1 MSRTSSITCG
11 PPSRAGDT
19 PSKWQATART
29 RSSARSPTPS
39 TSSSA
44 TCGCPTSAA
53 ERCTSGSPSSTPRRP
68 SGSSSRPATPCAATP
83 CISSRPSAGP
93 TSTSRSPSPSCAACS
108 TASRP
113 PCSRTPAEPLRV
125 LQVDAGREWRGG
137 QDQGRLP
144 APERARAGG
153 GLEQLLVTQRGS
165 ELARRAG
172 AAGVR
177 VRAVPWGPSLD
188 PRALWHLSRAV
199 ATFRPDVLHAHDSH
213 ALQLAHWARRL
224 AGANARGRAGAPALV
239 ATRRV
244 DFHVRPGSVWLRAD
258 RVIAIS
264 EAVKGILVTDGVPAA
279 RITVV
284 WSGIDADEVRQAAA
298 RPLDI
303 RARLGLASRT
313 PLAVNV
319 AALVDH
325 KDHRTLLGA
334 ARAARDARPD
344 LHWAIA
350 GEGELRRGLTAEI
363 ARLGLAD
370 RVHLLGHIADADAL
384 I

>member
-1 MSRTSSITCG
+1 M
-11 PPSRAGDT
+11 
-19 PSKWQATART
+19 
-29 RSSARSPTPS
+29 
-39 TSSSA
+39 
-44 TCGCPTSAA
+44 
-53 ERCTSGSPSSTPRRP
+53 
-68 SGSSSRPATPCAATP
+68 
-83 CISSRPSAGP
+83 
-93 TSTSRSPSPSCAACS
+93 
-108 TASRP
+108 
-113 PCSRTPAEPLRV
+113 
-125 LQVDAGREWRGG
+125 
-137 QDQGRLP
+137 
-144 APERARAGG
+144 
-153 GLEQLLVTQRGS
+153 
-165 ELARRAG
+165 
-172 AAGVR
+172 
-177 VRAVPWGPSLD
+177 PWGPSLD

-224 AGANARGRAGAPALV
+224 AGARARGRAGAPALV

-264 EAVKGILVTDGVPAA
+264 EAVKGILVTDCVPAA

-384 I
+384 IREADVFVMSSKEEGLGSVVLHALALGTPVVATRGGGLPEIVPQDWLVPVGDADALARKVLAALDHPSRVPLPSQFTAAVMARGVLALYRSLIE

>member
-1 MSRTSSITCG
+1 M
-11 PPSRAGDT
+11 
-19 PSKWQATART
+19 
-29 RSSARSPTPS
+29 
-39 TSSSA
+39 
-44 TCGCPTSAA
+44 
-53 ERCTSGSPSSTPRRP
+53 
-68 SGSSSRPATPCAATP
+68 
-83 CISSRPSAGP
+83 
-93 TSTSRSPSPSCAACS
+93 
-108 TASRP
+108 
-113 PCSRTPAEPLRV
+113 
-125 LQVDAGREWRGG
+125 
-137 QDQGRLP
+137 
-144 APERARAGG
+144 
-153 GLEQLLVTQRGS
+153 LVTRRGS

-172 AAGVR
+172 AAGVPI
-177 VRAVPWGPSLD
+177 RAVPWGPSLD
-188 PRALWHLSRAV
+188 PRALWHLCRAV

-224 AGANARGRAGAPALV
+224 AGGKAGAAALV

-264 EAVKGILVTDGVPAA
+264 EAVKRILVSDGVPAA

-325 KDHRTLLGA
+325 KDHGTLLGA
-334 ARAARDARPD
+334 AGAARDARPD

-350 GEGELRRGLTAEI
+350 GEGELRRDLAAEI
-363 ARLGLAD
+363 GRLGLAD
-370 RVHLLGHIADADAL
+370 RVHLLGHIADPDAL
-384 I
+384 IREADVFVMSSKQEGLGSVVLHALALGTPVVATRGGGLPEMVPEEWLVPVGDPKALARKVLAALDHPSRMPLPAQFTAALMARRVSALYRSLI